1 MFRTKKNQ
9 IYKKMWEFVF
19 LYSSNFISFNFIYP
33 KKNEFFKLSTENEVK
48 NPKKLNNGEKIPSVN
63 YVVKN

>member
-1 MFRTKKNQ
+1 
-9 IYKKMWEFVF
+9 MWEFVF